1 MEPVKPIELSIPIL
15 TEIIRNAPPPLGGDI
30 DAVLAEVQTKLAAR
44 TFKLADDIM
53 RSAFAELEASL
64 FEQIS
69 GRLRQQLPLIIDATL
84 REYLDPHSDR

>member
-1 MEPVKPIELSIPIL
+1 MEPKPLGESIPIL
-15 TEIIRNAPPPLGGDI
+15 TEIIRNAPALGADVDG
-30 DAVLAEVQTKLAAR
+30 VLAEVQTKLAAR

-69 GRLRQQLPLIIDATL
+69 GRLREQLPLIIDATL
-84 REYLDPHSDR
+84 REYLDPHNDR